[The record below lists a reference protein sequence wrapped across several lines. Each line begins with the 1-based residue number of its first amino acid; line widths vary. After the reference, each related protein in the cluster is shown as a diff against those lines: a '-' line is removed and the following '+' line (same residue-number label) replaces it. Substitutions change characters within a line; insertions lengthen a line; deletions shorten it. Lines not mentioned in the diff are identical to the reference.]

1 MKTLNLM
8 VVRAFSP
15 VFILAVLFFSMILQ
29 IADVFSNLVPYLN
42 RGVGLAEIARVQLL
56 YIPKTISYALPVSL
70 LFAIAFTLGNL
81 YSNNELISVFGAG
94 VPLYRLVLPF
104 ILIGLAL
111 SAAGFMFEERVVI
124 ETFRAKNEL
133 SRQLLK
139 QRTSYSNT
147 DVTLLGADGRVIY
160 HVDYYNDSTKAL
172 NGVLVLLRDEHGRF
186 EGRIDAE
193 SATWTGTAWE
203 LRNGRRF
210 FWSDAP
216 ASRTDGSNDEVL
228 QPEALSADGTA
239 PSANGLPSDRSGDLT
254 EEAFQ
259 VRVFPELDELPET
272 FRSTTRNVEEMPI
285 EEAEAWI
292 ESVRRAGLPVR
303 GILTEYYKRFSFA
316 LTPFIVAFISSSVGG
331 RFKKNILLM
340 SLLLSLVISVV
351 YYVVQMIAIILAKL
365 DYIPPL
371 SGAWASFVLFV
382 FIGFFLF
389 RVART

>member
-1 MKTLNLM
+1 MKTLNMM
-8 VVRAFSP
+8 VVRAFLP
-15 VFILAVLFFSMILQ
+15 VFILAILFFSMILQ
-29 IADVFSNLVPYLN
+29 IADVFANLVPYLN
-42 RGVGLAEIARVQLL
+42 RGVGLAEILRVQML
-56 YIPKTISYALPVSL
+56 YVPKTVSYALPVSL
-70 LFAIAFTLGNL
+70 LFAIAFTLGTL

-104 ILIGLAL
+104 IFIGLVL
-111 SAAGFMFEERVVI
+111 SAAGFAFEERIVI

-160 HVDYYNDSTKAL
+160 HVDYYNDSTKVL
-172 NGVLVLLRDEHGRF
+172 SGVLVLLRDEHGRF

-193 SATWTGTAWE
+193 SATWTGTEWE

-210 FWSDAP
+210 FWSETAAP
-216 ASRTDGSNDEVL
+216 RADESIPAEDGF
-228 QPEALSADGTA
+228 
-239 PSANGLPSDRSGDLT
+239 PSDNSVVLT

-259 VRVFPELDELPET
+259 TRAFPELYERPET
-272 FRSTTRNVEEMPI
+272 FRNTTRNVEEMPM
-285 EEAEAWI
+285 EEAKVWI

-351 YYVVQMIAIILAKL
+351 YYVVQMVAIILAKL

-371 SGAWASFVLFV
+371 SGAWAAFVLFV